1 MIDLDELRVPKT
13 LRLVADEIVAIT
25 DAVCRAVLDEE
36 YADLARRAVAKLAR
50 KRPSPLTAGRR
61 ATWAAGVVYALGQA
75 NFVLDPASEPYVT
88 ADELSEAFG
97 VAKSTMGSKARQVRD
112 LLRISP
118 FSLEFQ
124 RADVAAQNPLMWII
138 EVNGLA
144 VDARHVPVDIQVEA
158 FERGFIPYVPALGRD
173 VTAAC
178 EESWV
183 AAMAGAEAPSE
194 MASLLERCSELKRQ
208 LVEFACSPR
217 FSGQL
222 DQVLVNE
229 NATGRAA
236 SEADVT
242 NVVDHFI
249 LQQPLADGRT
259 VAEVFAAEHPDL
271 TDDDRQVLRSWREV
285 VAGVF
290 EIREQAG
297 DSVTATNLGDD
308 QTYRIRANAGP
319 AALAPMRTG
328 CFMTARIV
336 PVGDDWMLSG
346 AQQLYAASE
355 RPAMLRLAAELATG
369 HPRARTST
377 N

>member
-1 MIDLDELRVPKT
+1 MIGLDELKVPKSV
-13 LRLVADEIVAIT
+13 RPVVDEVVAIT
-25 DAVCRAVLDEE
+25 DSVCRAVLDEE

-61 ATWAAGVVYALGQA
+61 VTWAAGVVYALGQA
-75 NFVLDPASEPYVT
+75 NFVFDPASEPYVT
-88 ADELSEAFG
+88 ADELSEAFS

-118 FSLEFQ
+118 FSPEFQ

-158 FERGFIPYVPALGRD
+158 FECGFIPYVPALGRD
-173 VTAAC
+173 ITATC
-178 EESWV
+178 EESRV
-183 AAMAGAEAPSE
+183 AATAGGEAPPE
-194 MASLLERCSELKRQ
+194 VASLLEHCSELKHQ
-208 LVEFACSPR
+208 LVEFACSQR

-222 DQVLVNE
+222 GQALKE
-229 NATGRAA
+229 HATGLVA

-259 VAEVFAAEHPDL
+259 VAEVFAAEHPEL
-271 TDDDRQVLRSWREV
+271 TNDDRQVLRSWREV
-285 VAGVF
+285 VDGVF
-290 EIREQAG
+290 EIRDHAG
-297 DSVTATNLGDD
+297 DSITATNLGDERI
-308 QTYRIRANAGP
+308 YRIRANAGP
-319 AALAPMRTG
+319 VALAPMRPG

-336 PVGDDWMLSG
+336 PVGHDWMLSG

-355 RPAMLRLAAELATG
+355 RPAMLRLADELATR
-369 HPRARTST
+369 HPRTRTST
-377 N
+377 K

>member
-1 MIDLDELRVPKT
+1 MIDRDELRVPKA
-13 LRLVADEIVAIT
+13 LRLVADEIMAIT

-75 NFVLDPASEPYVT
+75 NFVFDPASEPCVT

-118 FSLEFQ
+118 FSPEFQ
-124 RADVAAQNPLMWII
+124 RVDVAAQNPLMWII
-138 EVNGLA
+138 EVSGLA

-173 VTAAC
+173 VRATR

-183 AAMAGAEAPSE
+183 PATAGAEAPSE
-194 MASLLERCSELKRQ
+194 VASLLERCTELKRQ
-208 LVEFACSPR
+208 LVESACSPR

-222 DQVLVNE
+222 DQVLKEHV
-229 NATGRAA
+229 TGPAA

-271 TDDDRQVLRSWREV
+271 TDDDRQVLQSWREV

-297 DSVTATNLGDD
+297 DSIIATSLGDD
-308 QTYRIRANAGP
+308 RTYRIRANAGP
-319 AALAPMRTG
+319 AALAPMRPG

-336 PVGDDWMLSG
+336 PLGDDWMLSG
-346 AQQLYAASE
+346 AQQLYVASE

-369 HPRARTST
+369 HPCARTST
-377 N
+377 K